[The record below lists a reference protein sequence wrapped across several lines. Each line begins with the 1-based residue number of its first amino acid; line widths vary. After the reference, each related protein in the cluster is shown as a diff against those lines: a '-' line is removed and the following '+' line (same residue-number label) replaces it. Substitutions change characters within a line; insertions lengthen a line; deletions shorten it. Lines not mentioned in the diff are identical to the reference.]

1 MKSCPIFFWHLST
14 ETEQG
19 FLAHQ
24 FETANSLNKRKVC
37 TCLQSLT
44 DTHLNEEESAVSL
57 RHDAGQRVGALVGL
71 LKI

>member
-1 MKSCPIFFWHLST
+1 MKSGPIFLAFV
-14 ETEQG
+14 QG
-19 FLAHQ
+19 NRTRVVAHQ
-24 FETANSLNKRKVC
+24 FEPANSRNKREVC
-37 TCLQSLT
+37 TCLQSPT